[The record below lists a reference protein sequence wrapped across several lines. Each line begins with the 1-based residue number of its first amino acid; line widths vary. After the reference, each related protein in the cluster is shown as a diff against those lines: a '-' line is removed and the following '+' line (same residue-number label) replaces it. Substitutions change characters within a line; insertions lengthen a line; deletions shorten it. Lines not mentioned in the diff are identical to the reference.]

1 MEKRELGKTGIN
13 ISIFAFGG
21 IVISDTPQ
29 DEADRIVA
37 EAVDR
42 GINYFDVA
50 PSYGNAQEIL
60 GPALKPYRGKIYL
73 ACKTEIRTKD
83 GALRDLENSLKLLK
97 TDYFDVYQLHS
108 VNPDDVDTI
117 LGPGGA
123 LEVLIEA
130 KKKGIV
136 RNIGITSHFDEAAL
150 RLMAAYDFDTLL
162 FPINW
167 ACWLKNGLGRE
178 ALKEA
183 AARNMGRIALK
194 GLANRGKDTDDQI
207 GPEGLSGDGYPRCW
221 YRPIFDDPE
230 LADKALRFTLSQ
242 DIHGAVSP
250 GDVRMLRLG
259 LSIVEKYNGNPPP
272 LAPGELDELKKRAE
286 QIENTIFAAVS
297 GAV

>member
-1 MEKRELGKTGIN
+1 MEQRLLGKTGLR
-13 ISIFAFGG
+13 ISVFAFGG
-21 IVISDTPQ
+21 IAIRDTPQ

-42 GINYFDVA
+42 GIIYFDVA
-50 PSYGNAQEIL
+50 PNYGNAQNIL
-60 GPALKPYRGKIYL
+60 GPALKPHRGKINL
-73 ACKTEIRTKD
+73 ACKTEKRTRD
-83 GALRDLENSLKLLK
+83 EALKDLENSLKLLK

-108 VNPDDVDTI
+108 VYPKDVDTI

-123 LEVLIEA
+123 LEVLVEA
-130 KKKGIV
+130 KKKGIA
-136 RNIGITSHFDEAAL
+136 RNIGITTHFDEVAL
-150 RLMAAYDFDTLL
+150 RLIAAYDFDTLL

-167 ACWLKNGLGRE
+167 ACWLKNGLGQA

-183 AARNMGRIALK
+183 ARKNMGRIAIK
-194 GLANRGKDTDDQI
+194 GLADRAKVPGESND
-207 GPEGLSGDGYPRCW
+207 PEGHPGDGHPKCW

-250 GDVRMLRLG
+250 RDVRMLRLG

-272 LAPGELDELKKRAE
+272 LEPGELEELKKRAE
-286 QIENTIFAAVS
+286 QVEHTIFAPV
-297 GAV
+297 G